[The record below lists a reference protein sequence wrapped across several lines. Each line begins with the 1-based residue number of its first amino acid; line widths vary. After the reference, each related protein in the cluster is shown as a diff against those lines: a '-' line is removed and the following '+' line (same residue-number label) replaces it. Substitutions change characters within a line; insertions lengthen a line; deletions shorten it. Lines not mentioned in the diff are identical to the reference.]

1 MARLRAVHRVFE
13 ANPSILYLY
22 NMEDSIL
29 MTPQCAVSLPF
40 KCPPSAPVENYA
52 NKARSDLWGVA
63 TRVNRGSQ
71 Q

>member
-1 MARLRAVHRVFE
+1 MARLRGVHRVFG

-22 NMEDSIL
+22 NAEDSNL
-29 MTPQCAVSLPF
+29 MTPQCTVSLPL

-52 NKARSDLWGVA
+52 NKVRSDLLAVA
-63 TRVNRGSQ
+63 TRVNRGTQ